1 MLTERMQRQAIHALV
16 QGHAGIS
23 VRPERF
29 GEPWRSVYMTTEHY
43 MTKGWSAQEALA
55 YAATVGLRAQ
65 HGDKMP
71 QSAEYDRLYQ
81 ELLGAIERSGEA
93 GHYRPKSAKEVAAR
107 HPAVAWLWEGWMPR
121 SMLSLVV
128 AKPGVGKTHW
138 MLDLVRSLQQGRAW
152 PDGQPGP
159 APSSTVWIEGEGISP
174 EVVERGEALGIDM
187 DRMYMIEAS
196 DGEILDLT
204 SLAWQEEV
212 IETVAAVKPAL
223 VVVDSL
229 STITPNGQ
237 DRSEQ
242 VTPLLIWLVGL
253 ARWSGAAVALIHH
266 LRKSNGAQMEF
277 PLISIDD
284 IRGSGQIVAQS
295 RSVIAVNK
303 MGHDLDAARRLEV
316 LKKTISR
323 GATPK
328 PLGMTAMKR
337 PDGLVERF
345 EYGDAPSIENGVKR
359 EECAE
364 WLLDML
370 SDGPVGLK
378 ELVEA
383 GETMGFNK
391 TMIWRTRKALGG
403 QIVDTHGKS
412 NPKNRWS
419 LASSQVGS
427 DASEEADDDVL

>member
-1 MLTERMQRQAIHALV
+1 MLTERMQRQAVHALV
-16 QGHAGIS
+16 QGRAGAD

-29 GEPWRSVYMTTEHY
+29 SEPWRSVYMTVEHY
-43 MTKGWSAQEALA
+43 LAKGWNAQEALA
-55 YAATVGLRAQ
+55 YAATVGLRSA

-71 QSAEYDRLYQ
+71 QGAEYDRMYQ
-81 ELLGAIERSGEA
+81 ELLSSIERSGEA
-93 GHYRPKSAKEVAAR
+93 SQYRPKSAKEVAAR
-107 HPAVAWLWEGWMPR
+107 HPAVAWLWEGWLPR

-128 AKPGVGKTHW
+128 AKSGVGKTHW
-138 MLDLVRSLQQGRAW
+138 MLDLVRTLQHGQRW
-152 PDGQPGP
+152 PDGQTGLL
-159 APSSTVWIEGEGISP
+159 ASATTVWVEGEGISP

-204 SLAWQEEV
+204 ALAWQEEV

-253 ARWSGAAVALIHH
+253 ARWSGASVALIHH

-277 PLISIDD
+277 PLINIDD

-303 MGHDLDAARRLEV
+303 MSHDLDAPRRLEV

-328 PLGMTAMKR
+328 PLGMAAIKR

-378 ELVEA
+378 VLVEA

-391 TMIWRTRKALGG
+391 TMIWRTRKALAG

-412 NPKNRWS
+412 NPKNRWT
-419 LASSQVGS
+419 LASWDGS
-427 DASEEADDDVL
+427 DEADDADL

>member
-1 MLTERMQRQAIHALV
+1 MLTERMQRQAVYGLV
-16 QGHAGIS
+16 QGQAGAD

-29 GEPWRSVYMTTEHY
+29 GEPWRSVYMTIEHY
-43 MTKGWSAQEALA
+43 MAKGWNAQEALA

-71 QSAEYDRLYQ
+71 QGAEYDRLYQ
-81 ELLGAIERSGEA
+81 ELLSAIERSGEA
-93 GHYRPKSAKEVAAR
+93 SQYRPKSAKEVAAR

-121 SMLSLVV
+121 SMLSLIV

-138 MLDLVRSLQQGRAW
+138 VLDLVRALQHGRVW

-159 APSSTVWIEGEGISP
+159 APSSTVWVEGEGISP

-187 DRMYMIEAS
+187 ERMYMIEAS

-223 VVVDSL
+223 IVVDSL
-229 STITPNGQ
+229 STITANGQ

-253 ARWSGAAVALIHH
+253 ARWSGASVALIHH

-277 PLISIDD
+277 PLIGLDD
-284 IRGSGQIVAQS
+284 IRGSGQIVAQA

-323 GATPK
+323 GQTPK
-328 PLGMTAMKR
+328 PLGMTAVKR

-378 ELVEA
+378 DLVEA

-391 TMIWRTRKALGG
+391 TMIWRTRKAMGG

-412 NPKNRWS
+412 NPKNRWT
-419 LASSQVGS
+419 LASWDGAA
-427 DASEEADDDVL
+427 ASEEADDDEL

>member
-1 MLTERMQRQAIHALV
+1 MLTERMQRQAVNALV
-16 QGHAGIS
+16 HGQAGAN

-29 GEPWRSVYMTTEHY
+29 GEPWRSVYMTIEHY
-43 MTKGWSAQEALA
+43 MAKGWLAQEALA
-55 YAATVGLRAQ
+55 YAATVGIRSV
-65 HGDKMP
+65 HGDKVP
-71 QSAEYDRLYQ
+71 QGAEYDRLYQ

-93 GHYRPKSAKEVAAR
+93 SQYQPKSAKEVAAR

-121 SMLSLVV
+121 SMLSLIV

-138 MLDLVRSLQQGRAW
+138 VLDLVRALQHGRAW
-152 PDGQPGP
+152 PDGLPGP
-159 APSSTVWIEGEGISP
+159 APSNTVWIEGEGISP

-187 DRMYMIEAS
+187 ERMYMIEAS

-229 STITPNGQ
+229 STITANGQ

-277 PLISIDD
+277 PLIGLDD
-284 IRGSGQIVAQS
+284 IRGSGQIVAQA

-303 MGHDLDAARRLEV
+303 MGHDLDAPRRLEV

-328 PLGMTAMKR
+328 PLGMTAIKR

-345 EYGDAPSIENGVKR
+345 DYGDAPSIESGVKR

-391 TMIWRTRKALGG
+391 TMIWRTRKAMSG
-403 QIVDTHGKS
+403 QIVDTHTKQS
-412 NPKNRWS
+412 PKNRWA
-419 LASSQVGS
+419 LAS
-427 DASEEADDDVL
+427 DAAARQDGDGDEDL

>member
-1 MLTERMQRQAIHALV
+1 MLTERMQRQAIHALML
-16 QGHAGIS
+16 GKAPAD

-29 GEPWRSVYMTTEHY
+29 SDPWRSVYMTIEHY
-43 MTKGWSAQEALA
+43 MAKGWNAQEALA
-55 YAATVGLRAQ
+55 YAATVGLRSV

-71 QSAEYDRLYQ
+71 QGAEYDRLYQ
-81 ELLGAIERSGEA
+81 ALISDIERSGEA
-93 GHYRPKSAKEVAAR
+93 SKYRPKSAKEVAAR

-121 SMLSLVV
+121 SMLSLIV

-138 MLDLVRSLQQGRAW
+138 VLDLVRALQQARAW

-159 APSSTVWIEGEGISP
+159 APSATVWVEGEGISP

-187 DRMYMIEAS
+187 ERMYMIEAS

-229 STITPNGQ
+229 STITANGQ

-277 PLISIDD
+277 PLIGLDD
-284 IRGSGQIVAQS
+284 IRGSGQIVAQA

-328 PLGMTAMKR
+328 PLGMTAVKR

-370 SDGPVGLK
+370 SDGPVALK

-403 QIVDTHGKS
+403 LIVDTHTKQS
-412 NPKNRWS
+412 PKNRWA
-419 LASSQVGS
+419 LAS
-427 DASEEADDDVL
+427 DAAPGQDGDGDDAL

>member
-16 QGHAGIS
+16 QGRPDTD

-43 MTKGWSAQEALA
+43 MTKGWSPQEALA

-65 HGDKMP
+65 HGDKIP
-71 QSAEYDRLYQ
+71 QSAEYDRLYH
-81 ELLGAIERSGEA
+81 EILSAIERSGEA
-93 GHYRPKSAKEVAAR
+93 SHYRPKSAKEVAAR
-107 HPAVAWLWEGWMPR
+107 HPAVAWLWEGWIPR

-138 MLDLVRSLQQGRAW
+138 MLDLVRVLQQGRAW

-159 APSSTVWIEGEGISP
+159 ARSNTVWIEGEGISP

-187 DRMYMIEAS
+187 EQMYMIEAS
-196 DGEILDLT
+196 DGEILDLS

-212 IETVAAVKPAL
+212 IETVAAVKPSL

-303 MGHDLDAARRLEV
+303 MSHDLDAPRRLEV

-337 PDGLVERF
+337 PDGLVDRF

-364 WLLDML
+364 WLVDML

-378 ELVEA
+378 ALVEA
-383 GETMGFNK
+383 GEKMGFNK
-391 TMIWRTRKALGG
+391 TMIWRTRKALAG
-403 QIVDTHGKS
+403 QIVDTHTKQS
-412 NPKNRWS
+412 PKNRWA
-419 LASSQVGS
+419 LAG
-427 DASEEADDDVL
+427 DAVEADLEGEDEDL

>member
-1 MLTERMQRQAIHALV
+1 MLTERMQRQAINALLRG
-16 QGHAGIS
+16 QARDD

-29 GEPWRSVYMTTEHY
+29 SDPWRSVYMTVDHY

-55 YAATVGLRAQ
+55 YAATVGIRAQ
-65 HGDKMP
+65 HGDKLP
-71 QSAEYDRLYQ
+71 QGAEYDRLYQ
-81 ELLGAIERSGEA
+81 DLLHAIERSDEA
-93 GHYRPKSAKEVAAR
+93 SQYRPKTAREVAAR
-107 HPAVAWLWEGWMPR
+107 HPAVAWLWEGWLPR

-138 MLDLVRSLQQGRAW
+138 VLDLVRALQQGRTW

-187 DRMYMIEAS
+187 ERMYMIEAS

-212 IETVAAVKPAL
+212 IEAVAAVRPAL

-229 STITPNGQ
+229 STITANGQ

-253 ARWSGAAVALIHH
+253 ARWSGAAVTLIHH

-277 PLISIDD
+277 PLIDLDD
-284 IRGSGQIVAQS
+284 IRGSGQIVAQA

-303 MGHDLDAARRLEV
+303 MGHDLDSARRLEV

-323 GATPK
+323 GQTPK
-328 PLGMTAMKR
+328 PLGMTAVKR

-345 EYGDAPSIENGVKR
+345 EYGDAPGIENGVKR

-391 TMIWRTRKALGG
+391 TMIWRTRKAMGG

-412 NPKNRWS
+412 NPKNRWA
-419 LASSQVGS
+419 LASFQDDSN
-427 DASEEADDDVL
+427 EADDDVL

>member
-1 MLTERMQRQAIHALV
+1 MLTERMQRQAIHALMCG
-16 QGHAGIS
+16 QAGAD

-29 GEPWRSVYMTTEHY
+29 GDPWRSVYMTMEHY
-43 MTKGWSAQEALA
+43 MAKGWNAQEALA
-55 YAATVGLRAQ
+55 YAATVGLRSV
-65 HGDKMP
+65 HGDRIP
-71 QSAEYDRLYQ
+71 QGAEYDRLYQ
-81 ELLGAIERSGEA
+81 EMLSAIERSGEA
-93 GHYRPKSAKEVAAR
+93 SQYRPKSAKEVAAR
-107 HPAVAWLWEGWMPR
+107 HPAVAWLWEGWLPR
-121 SMLSLVV
+121 SMLSLIV

-138 MLDLVRSLQQGRAW
+138 MLDLVRALQQGRAW

-159 APSSTVWIEGEGISP
+159 APSATVWIEGEGISP

-187 DRMYMIEAS
+187 ERMYMIEAS

-212 IETVAAVKPAL
+212 IEAVAAVKPAL

-229 STITPNGQ
+229 STITANGQ

-277 PLISIDD
+277 PLVGLDD
-284 IRGSGQIVAQS
+284 IRGSGQIVAQA

-323 GATPK
+323 GQTPK
-328 PLGMTAMKR
+328 PLGMAAIKR
-337 PDGLVERF
+337 ADGLVDRF

-370 SDGPVGLK
+370 AEGPVGLK
-378 ELVEA
+378 DLVEA

-391 TMIWRTRKALGG
+391 TMIWRTRKGLGS
-403 QIVDTHGKS
+403 QVVDTHAKQS
-412 NPKNRWS
+412 PKNRWA
-419 LASSQVGS
+419 LASDG
-427 DASEEADDDVL
+427 ASGADEGAEDDL